1 MSGLLF
7 IGTGFA
13 GVTKLLACRTTRT
26 ISNQLTT
33 DLYHIYTYKVLIFQ
47 NFVQQTERK
56 QYVTVRK
63 GIWKCQTQKQATS
76 INQAKKM
83 AEDILLLDIFERL
96 LGIFWP
102 WI

>member
-47 NFVQQTERK
+47 NFVQQT
-56 QYVTVRK
+56 
-63 GIWKCQTQKQATS
+63 
-76 INQAKKM
+76 
-83 AEDILLLDIFERL
+83 
-96 LGIFWP
+96 
-102 WI
+102 